1 MLHSRRC
8 CAVWHQL
15 CLAAAAAAAAVA
27 WGGPLLLVL

>member
-15 CLAAAAAAAAVA
+15 CLAAAAAAAVA